1 MDKKYIFPY
10 NIFLLGFLLG
20 PVANQIELLQRY
32 NLLFYFFRAIL
43 IACILW
49 YLIKKRLYVKISPL
63 LFMFLLAYNCFTF
76 FKAPFVENPKLYMY
90 VWDRTDEDYVKM
102 FNIWY
107 NEKEKKA
114 AALNERKRKQ
124 RQDPFF

>member
-1 MDKKYIFPY
+1 
-10 NIFLLGFLLG
+10 
-20 PVANQIELLQRY
+20 
-32 NLLFYFFRAIL
+32 
-43 IACILW
+43 
-49 YLIKKRLYVKISPL
+49 
-63 LFMFLLAYNCFTF
+63 
-76 FKAPFVENPKLYMY
+76 MY